1 MINSSNFRDKIIIGV
16 SITYV
21 WDGSLHSAT
30 LTLSDQNGIEKVYKL
45 YGLLEFSIYDDF
57 GTMYVSQAKMIN
69 IGDQIYLSLA
79 PFDELNEAAD
89 YEKDNFWFQFSRI
102 ELCKQ

>member
-1 MINSSNFRDKIIIGV
+1 MINSSNFRDKIITGI
-16 SITYV
+16 SIKYA
-21 WDGSLHSAT
+21 WHSSLHSAT

-45 YGLLEFSIYDDF
+45 FGLLEFSICDDF

-69 IGDQIYLSLA
+69 IGDQIYLSLD

-89 YEKDNFWFQFSRI
+89 YDRDNFWFQFSRI